1 MITAIL
7 IILVL
12 SQVISI
18 ALIFIIGKNQET
30 NYNILYKH
38 HHSMW
43 DDIIQIERNVR
54 AINKKID
61 LVVETL
67 EGNI

>member
-30 NYNILYKH
+30 NYNILSKH

-43 DDIIQIERNVR
+43 DDLIDIRR
-54 AINKKID
+54 GANKR
-61 LVVETL
+61 
-67 EGNI
+67 